1 MQTSGLFGILLIS
14 ICQNFNN
21 LKPKRNSYEQKFYSF
36 LILFVLGLFSA
47 QIYSQNLIAGWDG
60 DGVTGENSKPN
71 DVGWLSSVDG
81 VPGQLPTP
89 VVVAVLETR

>member
-1 MQTSGLFGILLIS
+1 M
-14 ICQNFNN
+14 N
-21 LKPKRNSYEQKFYSF
+21 KKFYSF

-81 VPGQLPTP
+81 VPWSTANSGGGCRFRDPGEDNC
-89 VVVAVLETR
+89 VG